1 MLYSYTVN
9 VSDRNGE
16 IIADYYTTCHTYA
29 LEQARIFRK
38 VFDDC
43 QISIVEHKATALEE
57 NVITTL

>member
-16 IIADYYTTCHTYA
+16 IIADCFTTCHTYA

-38 VFDDC
+38 IFDGC
-43 QISIVEHKATALEE
+43 QISIVEHKAIALED
-57 NVITTL
+57 NIIATL